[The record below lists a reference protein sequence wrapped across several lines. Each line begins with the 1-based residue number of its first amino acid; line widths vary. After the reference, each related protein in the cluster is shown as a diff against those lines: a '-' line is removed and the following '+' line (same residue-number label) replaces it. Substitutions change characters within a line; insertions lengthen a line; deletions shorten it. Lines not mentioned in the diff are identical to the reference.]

1 MKLIKNAS
9 KAILRPFREAAG
21 RFVLLPRVDEEHFK
35 ATIIYKA
42 AQIIT
47 AELVQGDYLEFGVF
61 RGGSFV
67 NAFQTLK
74 RVHEENSA
82 DAGHYRNADYCG
94 KVRAAWEGTRFFAFD
109 SFAGLPETRGLDIHS
124 NDFTGGK
131 FSCSVEDFTRNL
143 RGHSCDLDKVVIVPG
158 WFDDTC
164 CDGTLEKHALRRAS
178 IIHIDCDLYE
188 SAKVVLKFISPL
200 LVDGTV
206 IIFDDWYCFR
216 GDPRFGEQR
225 AFAEWTETMPEWIF
239 TQYQKEGPWR
249 NSFIV
254 NHRGQREQ
262 PPKI

>member
-35 ATIIYKA
+35 AAIIYKA
-42 AQIIT
+42 AEIT
-47 AELVQGDYLEFGVF
+47 SAELVLGDYLEFGVF
-61 RGGSFV
+61 SGGSFV

-74 RVHEENSA
+74 RVYQDRFTDPGQLHTASHRA
-82 DAGHYRNADYCG
+82 
-94 KVRAAWEGTRFFAFD
+94 KVRAAWDEMRFFAFD
-109 SFAGLPETRGLDIHS
+109 SFAGLPQTRGLDAQS

-131 FSCSVEDFTRNL
+131 FSFSVEDFTRNL
-143 RGHSCDLDKVVIVPG
+143 RGHSCDLDKVVMVPG

-164 CDGTLEKHALRRAS
+164 CDGTLQKHNLRRAS
-178 IIHIDCDLYE
+178 IVHIDCDLYE

-225 AFAEWTETMPEWIF
+225 AFTEWTETMPDWIF
-239 TQYQKEGPWR
+239 TRYQKEGPRR
-249 NSFIV
+249 NSFIA
-254 NHRGQREQ
+254 NYRGQRGQ
-262 PPKI
+262 PPQI